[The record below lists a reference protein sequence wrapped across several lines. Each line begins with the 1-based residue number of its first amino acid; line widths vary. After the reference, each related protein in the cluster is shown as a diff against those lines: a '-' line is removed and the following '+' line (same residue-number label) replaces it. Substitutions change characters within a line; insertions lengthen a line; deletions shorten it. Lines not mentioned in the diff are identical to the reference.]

1 MTTKTVEKPVEKEV
15 AATTAKA
22 ETKAAKPVA
31 KEAAK
36 TTKAETKATS
46 KTEAKTTAKADVA
59 VAEKTEAKTE
69 TKTRTQDLFKQI
81 AHEVEQLPK
90 LKVEATLQELNEATD
105 VNLFRMGG
113 LLQRVLEN
121 GWFGE
126 YESFGEYVFEMFGF
140 KERKARYL
148 IEIYASLVTNMI
160 PYAKVKGL
168 GWTKLKELAKFLTN
182 ENVDEWVKKAEG
194 LSVSEL
200 KALIA
205 GERDE
210 DDNKLKPTSDTVS
223 INFKLHPDQTSI
235 VESAINLAKVNV
247 DTEFDNIA
255 LEAICAEYVQ
265 PNERAAAPAQIN
277 EAAVIKFLQSTDVN
291 SAVGFV
297 KKAHPSLQV
306 EE

>member
-1 MTTKTVEKPVEKEV
+1 MANQAIEKEV
-15 AATTAKA
+15 
-22 ETKAAKPVA
+22 P
-31 KEAAK
+31 
-36 TTKAETKATS
+36 TKAETKTTTKA
-46 KTEAKTTAKADVA
+46 AKAEPKTAKAEVKTEVA
-59 VAEKTEAKTE
+59 TAEVAKEKTT
-69 TKTRTQDLFKQI
+69 TRTQDLFKQI

-126 YESFGEYVFEMFGF
+126 FESFGEYVYEMFGF

-148 IEIYASLVTNMI
+148 IEIYSNLVTNMI
-160 PYAKVKGL
+160 PYNKVKGL
-168 GWTKLKELAKFLTN
+168 GWTKLKELAKFLTL

-205 GERDE
+205 GEGK
-210 DDNKLKPTSDTVS
+210 DDDTKLKPTSDTVNVS
-223 INFKLHPDQTSI
+223 FKLHPDQTSI
-235 VESAINLAKVNV
+235 VDSAINLAKVNV

-265 PNERAAAPAQIN
+265 PSERQPAQIN
-277 EAAVIKFLQSTDVN
+277 EAAVIKYLQSTDVN
-291 SAVGFV
+291 TAVGFV

>member
-1 MTTKTVEKPVEKEV
+1 MANQAIEKEV
-15 AATTAKA
+15 PSKAETKTAKTDPKASAKVEPKTAKA
-22 ETKAAKPVA
+22 ETKAASKTEVATAEVA
-31 KEAAK
+31 KEK
-36 TTKAETKATS
+36 TT
-46 KTEAKTTAKADVA
+46 
-59 VAEKTEAKTE
+59 
-69 TKTRTQDLFKQI
+69 TRTQDLFKQI

-126 YESFGEYVFEMFGF
+126 FESFGEYVYEMFGF

-148 IEIYASLVTNMI
+148 IEIYSNLVTNMI
-160 PYAKVKGL
+160 PYGKVKGL
-168 GWTKLKELAKFLTN
+168 GWTKLKELAKFLTL

-205 GERDE
+205 GEGKDDE
-210 DDNKLKPTSDTVS
+210 TKLKPTSDTVTVS
-223 INFKLHPDQTSI
+223 FKLHPDQTSI
-235 VESAINLAKVNV
+235 VDSAINLAKVNV

-255 LEAICAEYVQ
+255 LESICAEYVQ
-265 PNERAAAPAQIN
+265 PNERQPAQIN
-277 EAAVIKFLQSTDVN
+277 EAAVIKYLQSTDVN
-291 SAVGFV
+291 TAVGFV

>member
-1 MTTKTVEKPVEKEV
+1 MANQAIEKEV
-15 AATTAKA
+15 PVKADTKTTTKAAKAEPKTAKA
-22 ETKAAKPVA
+22 EVKTEVATAEVA
-31 KEAAK
+31 KEK
-36 TTKAETKATS
+36 TT
-46 KTEAKTTAKADVA
+46 
-59 VAEKTEAKTE
+59 
-69 TKTRTQDLFKQI
+69 TRTQDLFKQI

-126 YESFGEYVFEMFGF
+126 FESFGEYVYEMFGF

-148 IEIYASLVTNMI
+148 IEIYSNLVTNMI
-160 PYAKVKGL
+160 PYNKVKGL
-168 GWTKLKELAKFLTN
+168 GWTKLKELAKFLTL

-205 GERDE
+205 GEGK
-210 DDNKLKPTSDTVS
+210 DDDTKLKPTSDTVNVS
-223 INFKLHPDQTSI
+223 FKLHPDQTSI
-235 VESAINLAKVNV
+235 VDSAINLAKVNV

-265 PNERAAAPAQIN
+265 PSERQPAQIN
-277 EAAVIKFLQSTDVN
+277 EAAVIKYLQSTDVN
-291 SAVGFV
+291 TAVGFV